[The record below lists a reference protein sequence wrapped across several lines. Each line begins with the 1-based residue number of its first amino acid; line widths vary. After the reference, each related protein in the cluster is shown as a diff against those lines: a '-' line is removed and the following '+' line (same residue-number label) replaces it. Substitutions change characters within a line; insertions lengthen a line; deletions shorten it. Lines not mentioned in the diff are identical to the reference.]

1 MYALDSNIV
10 SYFLKKDS
18 VVREKFLT
26 ATTQNN
32 RFVMPAI
39 VYFEVKRWLLER
51 GAKNKEADFSEFCQS
66 VPLGEFDK
74 RVWHLAASIYVQAR
88 KKGKPIDD
96 DADLLIAAFCIVN
109 GYTLV
114 TNNTRHFENID
125 GLDCVNWKEQ

>member
-1 MYALDSNIV
+1 MIYALDSNIV

-18 VVREKFLT
+18 AIRSKILE
-26 ATTQNN
+26 ATERNN
-32 RFVMPAI
+32 GFVMPAI

-51 GAKNKEADFSEFCQS
+51 GAINKETDFNVLCQS
-66 VPLGEFDK
+66 VPIGEFDR
-74 RVWHLAASIYVQAR
+74 RVWNLAASIYVQAR
-88 KKGKPIDD
+88 RKGKPIDD

-125 GLDCVNWKEQ
+125 GLDLVNWKE

>member
-1 MYALDSNIV
+1 MIYALDSNIV

-18 VVREKFLT
+18 VVRGMFLT
-26 ATTQNN
+26 ATKQNN
-32 RFVMPAI
+32 RFIMPAI
-39 VYFEVKRWLLER
+39 VYYEVKRWLLER
-51 GAKNKEADFSEFCQS
+51 GAKNKENDFSEFCQS

-74 RVWHLAASIYVQAR
+74 RVWHLAASLYVQAR
-88 KKGKPIDD
+88 RKGKPID

-125 GLDCVNWKEQ
+125 GLDCVNWK

>member
-1 MYALDSNIV
+1 MIYALDSNII

-18 VVREKFLT
+18 IIREKMRA
-26 ATTQNN
+26 ATEQNN

-39 VYFEVKRWLLER
+39 VYFEVKRWLLEL
-51 GAKNKEADFSEFCQS
+51 GAKNKEADFTELCQS
-66 VPLGEFDK
+66 LPLGEFDK
-74 RVWHLAASIYVQAR
+74 RVWHLAATLYVQAR

-125 GLDCVNWKEQ
+125 GLDYVNWKE

>member
-1 MYALDSNIV
+1 MIYALDSNII
-10 SYFLKKDS
+10 SYFLKGDS
-18 VVREKFLT
+18 VIRDRLLE
-26 ATTQNN
+26 ATEQNN
-32 RFVMPAI
+32 RLVIPAI

-51 GAKNKEADFSEFCQS
+51 GAKNKEADFTELCQS

-74 RVWHLAASIYVQAR
+74 RVWHLAAVLYVQAR

-114 TNNTRHFENID
+114 TNNIRHFEDID
-125 GLDCVNWKEQ
+125 GLDYVNWKE